1 MFKAQVLED
10 FRGQRVIYIGMS
22 GTCNFS
28 FLLLFPTSMDDRED
42 EVLGELGK
50 QYTKSILEV
59 LLRASTYGGAKK
71 VRKSRRK
78 KERRQPNE
86 WGFLRL

>member
-1 MFKAQVLED
+1 MQTLTTINVRPL
-10 FRGQRVIYIGMS
+10 
-22 GTCNFS
+22 S
-28 FLLLFPTSMDDRED
+28 FLYDPPNFLLFPTSMDDRED

-71 VRKSRRK
+71 VRKK
-78 KERRQPNE
+78 
-86 WGFLRL
+86 